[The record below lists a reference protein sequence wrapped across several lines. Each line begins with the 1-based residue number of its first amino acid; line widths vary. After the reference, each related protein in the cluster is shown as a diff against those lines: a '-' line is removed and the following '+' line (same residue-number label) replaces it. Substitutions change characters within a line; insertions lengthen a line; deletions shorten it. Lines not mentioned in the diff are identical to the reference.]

1 MNDSVEGLAKLL
13 PAFTTI
19 DDAARLARCHPATAR
34 RAFDRGTLAGV
45 RSPEL
50 GRLVLRSS
58 AEAWARARMSRG
70 RAA

>member
-1 MNDSVEGLAKLL
+1 MNNAVEVLAKLL

-19 DDAARLARCHPATAR
+19 DDAARLAACHPATAR
-34 RAFDRGTLAGV
+34 RAFDCGQRAGV
-45 RSPEL
+45 RSPAW

-58 AEAWARARMSRG
+58 AERWAHARVSKR